1 MKVKELLDKI
11 GHDVYSVSPDT
22 TVFEALKLM
31 AEKDIGAILVL
42 EGKKIV
48 GIMSERDY
56 ARKVILQGKAS
67 KETSVREIMSSGVVH
82 TNPEVN
88 VEKCLSLMMKHK
100 FRHLPVMEQDSLVGI
115 LSIEDVR
122 GVT

>member
-11 GHDVYSVSPDT
+11 GYDVYSVSPDT

-31 AEKDIGAILVL
+31 AEKNIGAILVL

-67 KETSVREIMSSGVVH
+67 KETSVKDIMSSGVVH

-88 VEKCLSLMMKHK
+88 VEKCLDLMMKHK
-100 FRHLPVMEQDSLVGI
+100 IRYLPVMEQDRLVGI
-115 LSIEDVR
+115 ISIEDVR

>member
-31 AEKDIGAILVL
+31 ADKEIGAVVVL

-67 KETSVREIMSSGVVH
+67 KETSVKEIMSSGVVH

-100 FRHLPVMEQDSLVGI
+100 FRYLPVMEQNRLVGI
-115 LSIEDVR
+115 ISIEDVR

>member
-1 MKVKELLDKI
+1 MKVKELLNKI
-11 GHDVYSVSPDT
+11 GHDVYYVAPDT

-31 AEKDIGAILVL
+31 ADKEIGAVLVL
-42 EGKKIV
+42 EGKEIV

-56 ARKVILQGKAS
+56 ARKVILRGKAS
-67 KETSVREIMSSGVVH
+67 KETSVKEIMSTGVVH
-82 TNPEVN
+82 TNPEEN

-100 FRHLPVMEQDSLVGI
+100 FRYLPVMEQDRLVGI
-115 LSIEDVR
+115 LSIDDVR

>member
-22 TVFEALKLM
+22 TVFEALRLM
-31 AEKDIGAILVL
+31 ADKEIGAIIVL
-42 EGKKIV
+42 EGEKMV

-67 KETSVREIMSSGVVH
+67 KETSVQEIMSSKVIY
-82 TNPEVN
+82 TNPEAN
-88 VEKCLSLMMKHK
+88 AEKCLSLMMKHK
-100 FRHLPVMEQDSLVGI
+100 FRHLPVMERDRPVGM

>member
-11 GHDVYSVSPDT
+11 GYDVYSVSPDT
-22 TVFEALKLM
+22 TVFEALRLM
-31 AEKDIGAILVL
+31 ADKEIGAVVVL
-42 EGKKIV
+42 EGEKLV

-67 KETSVREIMSSGVVH
+67 KETSVKEIMSSKVTH
-82 TNPEVN
+82 THPQVN
-88 VEKCLSLMMKHK
+88 VEKCLSLMTKNK
-100 FRHLPVMEQDSLVGI
+100 IRHLPVMEQDRLVGI

>member
-22 TVFEALKLM
+22 TVFEALRLM
-31 AEKDIGAILVL
+31 ADKEIGAVVVL

-67 KETSVREIMSSGVVH
+67 KETSVKEIMSSGVVH

-100 FRHLPVMEQDSLVGI
+100 FRYLPVMEQDRLVGI

>member
-31 AEKDIGAILVL
+31 AEKEIGAVLVL

-56 ARKVILQGKAS
+56 ARKVILLGRSS
-67 KETSVREIMSSGVVH
+67 KETSVKEIMSRGVVH

-88 VEKCLSLMMKHK
+88 VEKCLSLMMRHK
-100 FRHLPVMEQDSLVGI
+100 FRYLPVMEQDRLLGI
-115 LSIEDVR
+115 ISIEDVR
-122 GVT
+122 SVT

>member
-22 TVFEALKLM
+22 TVFEALRLM
-31 AEKDIGAILVL
+31 ADKEIGAVLVL

-67 KETSVREIMSSGVVH
+67 KETSVKEIMSPGVVH

-100 FRHLPVMEQDSLVGI
+100 FRYLPVMEQDRLVGI
-115 LSIEDVR
+115 ISIEDVR